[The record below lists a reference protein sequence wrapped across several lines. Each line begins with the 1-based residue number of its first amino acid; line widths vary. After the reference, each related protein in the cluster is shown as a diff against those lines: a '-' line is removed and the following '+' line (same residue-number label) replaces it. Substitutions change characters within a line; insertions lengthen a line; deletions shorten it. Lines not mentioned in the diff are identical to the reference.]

1 MAHSPAIIA
10 NNTSGYDGGRLKML
24 ERLTGPRA
32 ALVAALAMMW
42 LNYAFTSRWAHIPG
56 SVHGPKKPLF
66 VGLLILTTALAL
78 MPWPAPSARLT
89 TAPALM
95 PWPAPR
101 ARLGWPARIAGW
113 SGVVALIVLFFIWFP
128 LPTWTEIPFL
138 DNWPARFQS
147 TMDGIGLLR
156 RGAFVG
162 WQWHYLGGYHLS
174 SDVTQSHAVLA
185 FIPVLLAGPAVGFH
199 VLLLALFLSL
209 PLLVFLDLRQPPSG
223 ENADTAYIA
232 AGLTAIATAG
242 FSYLL
247 LRSGDTNS
255 LAGVAC
261 TMLALTASGAAAR
274 GTRWG
279 GPLLLAALVLLNY
292 VHAGFL
298 LYAAFFL
305 VLEALFYRDLT
316 RLARALLATAVAV
329 VAGLPQHWE
338 SWRYPDYFIPNNV
351 VLDQANEF
359 LWLPFLRKVYYN
371 IELLWLPGRWF
382 NDFSG
387 LAGVCLPITAF
398 IAWHVRSRA
407 GLYAWI
413 ALAVMALMRFN
424 TPEFAYLFLRP
435 IHVLAVC
442 LGPILAVF
450 VTRFIGRKALGLCFV
465 ALAAVYLQVLVFHVP
480 HIRTLR
486 DADATLVDRVAQLD
500 GALVLVENTPHR
512 DMDADPT
519 RTTEPPPG
527 AAHVEQVL
535 GAATRRRIYGGLWD
549 GWQWS
554 PYRIQVLAGG
564 AFKGR
569 AIATVPVEELRDEL
583 GKWGIRH
590 LIVWSQATLDYLRSH
605 KELFAERWVSAPWHE
620 FEYLDADTRT
630 VATTTG
636 TGRLVSFDPLGARIE
651 LDGIR
656 AGDNV
661 VVTTNY
667 HPSWTAHVEGTG
679 VDIPLE
685 RANGQLGFR
694 APADG
699 SYAVMLVY
707 PRRGWLSV
715 LALAGLLA
723 GGAILSRWPGVT

>member
-1 MAHSPAIIA
+1 
-10 NNTSGYDGGRLKML
+10 ML

-42 LNYAFTSRWAHIPG
+42 LNYAFTSRWAHIAG

-66 VGLLILTTALAL
+66 VGLLIVTTALAL
-78 MPWPAPSARLT
+78 MPWPAPSV
-89 TAPALM
+89 
-95 PWPAPR
+95 
-101 ARLGWPARIAGW
+101 RLGWPVRIAGW
-113 SGVVALIVLFFIWFP
+113 SGVVALAVLFFIWFP

-199 VLLLALFLSL
+199 ALLLALFLSL

-223 ENADTAYIA
+223 EAADTAYIA
-232 AGLTAIATAG
+232 AGLTAVATAG

-398 IAWHVRSRA
+398 IAWQVRSRA

-450 VTRFIGRKALGLCFV
+450 VTRFIGRKALGLCFL
-465 ALAAVYLQVLVFHVP
+465 ALAAVYLQVLVFDVP

-486 DADATLVDRVAQLD
+486 DADAALVDRVAQLD

-512 DMDADPT
+512 DMDADPA
-519 RTTEPPPG
+519 RTTEPPPV
-527 AAHVEQVL
+527 ATHVEQVL

-590 LIVWSQATLDYLRSH
+590 LIVWSQATLDYFRSH
-605 KELFAERWVSAPWHE
+605 RELFAERWVSAPWHE
-620 FEYLDADTRT
+620 FEFLDADTRT
-630 VATTTG
+630 VTTTTG
-636 TGRLVSFDPLGARIE
+636 TGRLVSFDPLGARVE

-667 HPSWTAHVEGTG
+667 HPSWTAHVEGTD
-679 VDIPLE
+679 VDIALE
-685 RANGQLGFR
+685 PANGQLGFR
-694 APADG
+694 APSDG
-699 SYAVMLVY
+699 SYTVTLVY

-715 LALAGLLA
+715 LALVVLLA
-723 GGAILSRWPGVT
+723 GGALLSRWPRVT

>member
-1 MAHSPAIIA
+1 M
-10 NNTSGYDGGRLKML
+10 
-24 ERLTGPRA
+24 
-32 ALVAALAMMW
+32 
-42 LNYAFTSRWAHIPG
+42 
-56 SVHGPKKPLF
+56 
-66 VGLLILTTALAL
+66 
-78 MPWPAPSARLT
+78 
-89 TAPALM
+89 
-95 PWPAPR
+95 
-101 ARLGWPARIAGW
+101 
-113 SGVVALIVLFFIWFP
+113 
-128 LPTWTEIPFL
+128 
-138 DNWPARFQS
+138 
-147 TMDGIGLLR
+147 
-156 RGAFVG
+156 
-162 WQWHYLGGYHLS
+162 
-174 SDVTQSHAVLA
+174 
-185 FIPVLLAGPAVGFH
+185 
-199 VLLLALFLSL
+199 
-209 PLLVFLDLRQPPSG
+209 
-223 ENADTAYIA
+223 
-232 AGLTAIATAG
+232 
-242 FSYLL
+242 
-247 LRSGDTNS
+247 
-255 LAGVAC
+255 
-261 TMLALTASGAAAR
+261 
-274 GTRWG
+274 
-279 GPLLLAALVLLNY
+279 
-292 VHAGFL
+292 
-298 LYAAFFL
+298 
-305 VLEALFYRDLT
+305 
-316 RLARALLATAVAV
+316 
-329 VAGLPQHWE
+329 
-338 SWRYPDYFIPNNV
+338 
-351 VLDQANEF
+351 LDQANEF

-371 IELLWLPGRWF
+371 TELLWLPGRWF

-465 ALAAVYLQVLVFHVP
+465 ALAAVYLQVLVFDVP

-486 DADATLVDRVAQLD
+486 DADAALVDRVAQLD

-512 DMDADPT
+512 DMDADPA
-519 RTTEPPPG
+519 RTTEPPPV

-590 LIVWSQATLDYLRSH
+590 LIVWSQATLDYFRSH
-605 KELFAERWVSAPWHE
+605 RELFAERWVSAPWHE
-620 FEYLDADTRT
+620 FEFLDADTRT
-630 VATTTG
+630 VTTTTG

-667 HPSWTAHVEGTG
+667 HPSWTAHVEGHWRRHPPGACEWSARFPRTSG
-679 VDIPLE
+679 RFVRGDARLPSPRLAERSGPCGAVGRRRDPQPL
-685 RANGQLGFR
+685 A
-694 APADG
+694 
-699 SYAVMLVY
+699 
-707 PRRGWLSV
+707 RGHLIATPVEIGPGTRSDEPNYLPEIAWNPSR
-715 LALAGLLA
+715 LA
-723 GGAILSRWPGVT
+723 RV

>member
-1 MAHSPAIIA
+1 
-10 NNTSGYDGGRLKML
+10 ML
-24 ERLTGPRA
+24 EKLTGPRA

-42 LNYAFTSRWAHIPG
+42 LNYAFTSRWAHIAG

-66 VGLLILTTALAL
+66 VGLLILTTALA
-78 MPWPAPSARLT
+78 R
-89 TAPALM
+89 M

-113 SGVVALIVLFFIWFP
+113 SGVVALVVLFFIWFP

-199 VLLLALFLSL
+199 ALFLALFLSL
-209 PLLVFLDLRQPPSG
+209 PLLVFLDLRQPHGTDARPSTEKGGWHLPRKGVSQLAVLSSG
-223 ENADTAYIA
+223 EDADTASIA
-232 AGLTAIATAG
+232 AGLTAVATAG

-255 LAGVAC
+255 LAGVAF

-298 LYAAFFL
+298 LYAGFFL
-305 VLEALFYRDLT
+305 VLEAIFYRDPT

-450 VTRFIGRKALGLCFV
+450 VTRFIGRKTLGLCFV

-480 HIRTLR
+480 
-486 DADATLVDRVAQLD
+486 
-500 GALVLVENTPHR
+500 PHPN
-512 DMDADPT
+512 A
-519 RTTEPPPG
+519 
-527 AAHVEQVL
+527 
-535 GAATRRRIYGGLWD
+535 
-549 GWQWS
+549 
-554 PYRIQVLAGG
+554 
-564 AFKGR
+564 
-569 AIATVPVEELRDEL
+569 
-583 GKWGIRH
+583 
-590 LIVWSQATLDYLRSH
+590 
-605 KELFAERWVSAPWHE
+605 
-620 FEYLDADTRT
+620 
-630 VATTTG
+630 
-636 TGRLVSFDPLGARIE
+636 
-651 LDGIR
+651 
-656 AGDNV
+656 
-661 VVTTNY
+661 
-667 HPSWTAHVEGTG
+667 
-679 VDIPLE
+679 
-685 RANGQLGFR
+685 
-694 APADG
+694 
-699 SYAVMLVY
+699 
-707 PRRGWLSV
+707 PRRGPRARRSCR
-715 LALAGLLA
+715 A
-723 GGAILSRWPGVT
+723 T

>member
-1 MAHSPAIIA
+1 
-10 NNTSGYDGGRLKML
+10 ML
-24 ERLTGPRA
+24 ETLTGPRA
-32 ALVAALAMMW
+32 ALVASLAMMW
-42 LNYAFTSRWAHIPG
+42 LNYAFTSRWAHIAG

-78 MPWPAPSARLT
+78 MPWPAP
-89 TAPALM
+89 
-95 PWPAPR
+95 R

-113 SGVVALIVLFFIWFP
+113 TGVVALVVLFVIWFP
-128 LPTWTEIPFL
+128 LSTWTEIPFL

-147 TMDGIGLLR
+147 TIDGIDLLR
-156 RGAFVG
+156 RGVFVG

-185 FIPVLLAGPAVGFH
+185 FLPVLLAGPTVGFH

-209 PLLVFLDLRQPPSG
+209 PLLVFLDLRQPPATDTRRFTAKALSSG
-223 ENADTAYIA
+223 EDADTAYIA

-351 VLDQANEF
+351 VLDQANVF

-465 ALAAVYLQVLVFHVP
+465 TLTAVYLQVLVFHVP

-486 DADATLVDRVAQLD
+486 DADAALVDRVAQLD

-512 DMDADPT
+512 DMDADPA
-519 RTTEPPPG
+519 RTTEPPPV

-535 GAATRRRIYGGLWD
+535 GRATNRRIYGGLWD

-554 PYRIQVLAGG
+554 PSRIQVLAGG

-569 AIATVPVEELRDEL
+569 AIATVPVEELKDEL
-583 GKWGIRH
+583 RKWGIRH
-590 LIVWSQATLDYLRSH
+590 LIVWSQATLDYFRSH
-605 KELFAERWVSAPWHE
+605 SELFAERWVSGPWHE

-656 AGDNV
+656 TGDNV

-679 VDIPLE
+679 IDIALE

-694 APADG
+694 APRDG
-699 SYAVMLVY
+699 SYAVTLVY

-723 GGAILSRWPGVT
+723 GGTILSRWPGVT